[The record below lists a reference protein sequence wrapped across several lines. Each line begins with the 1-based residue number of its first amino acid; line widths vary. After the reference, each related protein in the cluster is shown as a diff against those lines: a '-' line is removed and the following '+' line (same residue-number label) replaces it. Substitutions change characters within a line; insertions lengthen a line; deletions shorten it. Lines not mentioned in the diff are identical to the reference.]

1 MTPWV
6 WRIVSVAS
14 VTTIHSP
21 LGGVEQLST
30 AAAAA
35 PTSPALPVWVRS
47 TDLLKHLRLSRKTL
61 FDLKREGVLQPGL
74 HWRHDG
80 GSSRA
85 PLAWDLHAVDALMRQ
100 RTLDALAVKAAS
112 REQG

>member
-1 MTPWV
+1 MTPRV
-6 WRIVSVAS
+6 WRIVSDAS
-14 VTTIHSP
+14 VTTIQSP

-30 AAAAA
+30 AA
-35 PTSPALPVWVRS
+35 PLPSPALPVWVRS

-100 RTLDALAVKAAS
+100 RTLDALAAKAAS
-112 REQG
+112 GGQG